1 MCYSFPEKKKKA
13 ISRSLNLGFQIQ
25 AIAAHLFS

>member
-1 MCYSFPEKKKKA
+1 MCYSFPEKKKA